1 MDRLAGLGKL
11 LYTAYILGPG
21 KGRVERHRR
30 WIEQFR
36 AADWQTKES
45 LQSDQ
50 LVKLYRFALRHVP
63 FYREFYRDHGLSADS
78 VHSMADL
85 TKLPIVEKKDL
96 HGIPLSQLKPPLL
109 NRDVMLK
116 ASTSGSSGTPFVF
129 YKSRGGF
136 LLNGA
141 QFLLYQ
147 QLWGLQKRRKV
158 FWILYN
164 VDPCLSVDLPYSS
177 PYSLFNGS
185 HSIKPDEETDLILA
199 KIRSGRPDL
208 VVAHPSMV
216 EDICDLLLRRDESY
230 PKEIAFATG
239 GEVQTERL
247 KQKCRQA
254 FPEHRLFDFY
264 NSVELGLAA
273 VETERRIG
281 MEINDYAVLIEK
293 RNEVRDGDGTIYQTP
308 VITNLWN
315 FGTPL
320 IRYGGIEDLLRL
332 EEVPDSTDGRGW
344 FGRERITAIIGRA
357 SEMIH
362 RPEGKPFSVCILSSA
377 HADLPGVERFQY
389 VQRSPEKLTLRYTPL
404 PGADP
409 GLIAREAE
417 QQTRKLLGNRIEFA
431 VQEVDEIKKRGK
443 SLKFPMLVKE

>member
-1 MDRLAGLGKL
+1 M
-11 LYTAYILGPG
+11 
-21 KGRVERHRR
+21 
-30 WIEQFR
+30 
-36 AADWQTKES
+36 
-45 LQSDQ
+45 QSEQ
-50 LVKLYRFALRHVP
+50 LVKLYRFALQHVP
-63 FYREFYRDHGLSADS
+63 FYREFYGDHGLREES
-78 VHSMADL
+78 VRSLQDL
-85 TKLPIVEKKDL
+85 EKLPIIEKKDL
-96 HGIPLSQLKPPLL
+96 HGIPLAQLKPTLFH
-109 NRDVMLK
+109 RDVMLK

-147 QLWGLQKRRKV
+147 NLWGLVKRRKV

-164 VDPCLSVDLPYSS
+164 VDPCLSIDLPYSS
-177 PYSLFNGS
+177 PFSLFNAS
-185 HSIKPDEETDLILA
+185 HSIKPDEETARIYE
-199 KIRSGRPDL
+199 KIRRERPDL

-216 EDICDLLLRRDESY
+216 EDICDLLLRRDEPY
-230 PKEIAFATG
+230 PEEIAFATG

-247 KQKCRQA
+247 KQKCAQA
-254 FPEHRLFDFY
+254 FPMYRLFDFY

-273 VETERRIG
+273 VETEQRIG

-293 RNEVRDGDGTIYQTP
+293 RNEVKDGDGTLYRTP

-320 IRYGGIEDLLRL
+320 IRYGGIEDLLKL
-332 EEVPDSTDGRGW
+332 EEVPDSSDGRGW

-362 RPEGKPFSVCILSSA
+362 RPSGKSFSVCILSSA

-389 VQRSPEKLTLRYTPL
+389 VQQSPAKLTLRYTPL
-404 PGADP
+404 PGSNS

-417 QQTRKLLGNRIEFA
+417 RQTRKLLGDEIEFA
-431 VQEVDEIKKRGK
+431 VEEVAEIKKRGK